1 MCPGPAGRTLTEVTS
16 GGREEETQ
24 VGRMGPP
31 AAGLSTGHPGRESNL
46 GMSASGGSTPPWT
59 SGEMT

>member
-1 MCPGPAGRTLTEVTS
+1 MCPGPAGLTRAEVTS

-46 GMSASGGSTPPWT
+46 GMSASGGSPPPWT